1 MQTISPTEMPSLAK
15 LVFHTERFLFV
26 KGQGGAG
33 KTSILC
39 NQVGPALGREVWLVN
54 LSGQGPQ
61 EVIGYGIP
69 QPNNDMVFAAPTIWP
84 TESRVGDKPVLLILD
99 ELPDYDPEVRALLR
113 GLFPASGARYVGPHK
128 LGSNVAVAITGN
140 RKADGTRSAVEDAP
154 FTERCVSVLLE
165 PTVADWLKYYDTVP
179 RLRDSGSFVPAF
191 LQYGVSQGGSGSPD
205 HFNPP
210 IVSPYLGEPHPCPR
224 TWEAV
229 VLAEDARLTD
239 PKTYR
244 ALVAGSIG
252 RDAANAYFGF
262 LRIVDTLPDIKAIER
277 GESFNMPVDPAGQ
290 FALANACVNYIKIGP
305 DAGADVASGVFDWF
319 VDLLLRMRGD
329 ITMFAAVTLVSR
341 GVPLDNHPK
350 SHELITL

>member
-1 MQTISPTEMPSLAK
+1 MQTISPTDLPSLAK
-15 LVFHTERFLFV
+15 LVFHTDRFLFV
-26 KGQGGAG
+26 KGQGGSG

-61 EVIGYGIP
+61 EVLGYGIP

-84 TESRVGDKPVLLILD
+84 TESRVGDKPVLLVLD
-99 ELPDYDPEVRALLR
+99 ELPDYDAEVRALLR

-128 LGSNVAVAITGN
+128 LGSNVAIAVTGN

-165 PTVADWLKYYDTVP
+165 PTVEDWLKYYDTVP
-179 RLRDSGSFVPAF
+179 RLRDSGSFIPSF
-191 LQYGVSQGGSGSPD
+191 LQFGVSSGNDNKVD

-210 IVSPYLGEPHPCPR
+210 IVHPYLGEPHPCPR
-224 TWEAV
+224 TWETV
-229 VLAEDARLTD
+229 VLAESARLTD
-239 PKTYR
+239 PSTYR
-244 ALVAGSIG
+244 ALVAGSVG

-262 LRIVDTLPDIKAIER
+262 LRIVDRLPDINAIKNR
-277 GESFNMPVDPAGQ
+277 QPFDLPTNPAEQ
-290 FALANACVNYIKIGP
+290 FALANACLNSIKISD
-305 DAGADVASGVFDWF
+305 DAGADVASGAFDWF
-319 VDLLLRMRGD
+319 VDLLVRLRGD
-329 ITMFAAVTLVSR
+329 IRMCAALTLVSR

-350 SHELITL
+350 SHELITI

>member
-1 MQTISPTEMPSLAK
+1 MQTISPTELPSLAK
-15 LVFHTERFLFV
+15 LVFHTDRFLFV
-26 KGQGGAG
+26 KGQGGSG

-61 EVIGYGIP
+61 EVLGYGIP

-84 TESRVGDKPVLLILD
+84 TESRVGDKPVLLVLD
-99 ELPDYDPEVRALLR
+99 ELPDYDAEVRALLR
-113 GLFPASGARYVGPHK
+113 GLFPASGTRYVGPHK
-128 LGSNVAVAITGN
+128 LGSNVAIAVTGN

-165 PTVADWLKYYDTVP
+165 PTVTDWLKYYDTMP

-191 LQYGVSQGGSGSPD
+191 LQYGVSQGGNSAPD
-205 HFNPP
+205 HFN
-210 IVSPYLGEPHPCPR
+210 PCPR

-229 VLAEDARLTD
+229 VLAESARLTD
-239 PKTYR
+239 PSIYR
-244 ALVAGSIG
+244 MLVAGSIG

-262 LRIVDTLPDIKAIER
+262 LRIVDTLPDIKAIQR
-277 GESFNMPVDPAGQ
+277 GERYTLPIDPAGQ
-290 FALANACVNYIKIGP
+290 FALANACVNFIKVGP
-305 DAGADVASGVFDWF
+305 DAGADVAAGVFDWF

-329 ITMFAAVTLVSR
+329 IRMFAAVALVSR

-350 SHELITL
+350 SHDLITL